1 MSARAPFRWL
11 GCLAIASAP
20 AVAQQTTTAWP
31 SGPNVILAPSAS
43 PSDPAG
49 PMGGLQVMDDLDRP
63 AQLSDTRPGNWVIA
77 PIPFR
82 NELLGAGLV
91 LGAGYLYGARETDP
105 SVRHSIAAAA
115 GMYAEGGSWTAL
127 AAHRGYWSGQR
138 RRTTAAI
145 ATGELLYD
153 VELELADGDRT
164 LGLRQKFTG
173 VTLEAATRVG
183 ESAWL
188 ALGYRGGNTEV
199 AVPIPA
205 DELPEEFAPD
215 TTIEMSSLLLGG
227 ELDTRDSDL
236 YPHSGRYAQ
245 LEALISR
252 HELGSDHDYT
262 SLEAE
267 WNSYLPIRAAHVL
280 AWRVAGKIVEGDTPF
295 FAMSWFGSGV
305 DLRGYT
311 PGRYI
316 GESMIA
322 RAGRMAVAGD
332 AALGIHRIR
341 RDRQGL
347 GRAGQYRY
355 RFVAAGR
362 RCRRAFQARQGA
374 AAQHAR
380 GLRLGPRRQHVLALH
395 RRGILRRSQLVE
407 GCCVAA
413 RSFSSALLMIS
424 VNRLVA

>member
-1 MSARAPFRWL
+1 
-11 GCLAIASAP
+11 
-20 AVAQQTTTAWP
+20 
-31 SGPNVILAPSAS
+31 
-43 PSDPAG
+43 
-49 PMGGLQVMDDLDRP
+49 MGGLQVMDDLDRP

-322 RAGRMAVAGD
+322 AQAEWRWQATPRWGFTAFGGTGKVSG
-332 AALGIHRIR
+332 ALGNIDTDSWLPAGGVGVRFR
-341 RDRQGL
+341 LAKALPLNMRADFAWGRDDSTFSLSIGE
-347 GRAGQYRY
+347 
-355 RFVAAGR
+355 
-362 RCRRAFQARQGA
+362 AF
-374 AAQHAR
+374 
-380 GLRLGPRRQHVLALH
+380 
-395 RRGILRRSQLVE
+395 
-407 GCCVAA
+407 
-413 RSFSSALLMIS
+413 
-424 VNRLVA
+424 

>member
-1 MSARAPFRWL
+1 
-11 GCLAIASAP
+11 
-20 AVAQQTTTAWP
+20 
-31 SGPNVILAPSAS
+31 
-43 PSDPAG
+43 
-49 PMGGLQVMDDLDRP
+49 MGGLQLMDELDRP
-63 AQLSDTRPGNWVIA
+63 AQPADARRGNWVIA

-91 LGAGYLYGARETDP
+91 LGEGYLYGASETDRDA
-105 SVRHSIAAAA
+105 RHSIAAAA

-173 VTLEAATRVG
+173 VTAEAATRVG
-183 ESAWL
+183 ESGWL
-188 ALGYRGGNTEV
+188 GLGYRGGNTEV

-205 DELPEEFAPD
+205 DELPEEFAPGA
-215 TTIEMSSLLLGG
+215 TIEMSSLLLGG

-322 RAGRMAVAGD
+322 AQAEWRWQATPRWGFTAFGGTGKVSG
-332 AALGIHRIR
+332 ALGNIDTDSWLPAGGVGVRFR
-341 RDRQGL
+341 LAKALPLNMRADFAWGRDDSTFSLSIGE
-347 GRAGQYRY
+347 
-355 RFVAAGR
+355 
-362 RCRRAFQARQGA
+362 AF
-374 AAQHAR
+374 
-380 GLRLGPRRQHVLALH
+380 
-395 RRGILRRSQLVE
+395 
-407 GCCVAA
+407 
-413 RSFSSALLMIS
+413 
-424 VNRLVA
+424 